1 MAQTTNL
8 NWFSRRISEPST
20 LTTRSQAPQVDF
32 ETPHGRRLEGDST
45 GGSKKFPESIPSQ
58 TICGEKF
65 FPSENAI
72 WPI

>member
-8 NWFSRRISEPST
+8 NWFSRRISVPST
-20 LTTRSQAPQVDF
+20 LATRSQAPQVDF
-32 ETPHGRRLEGDST
+32 ETPHRWVE
-45 GGSKKFPESIPSQ
+45 KFPESIPSQ